1 MKIQNSINEKRT
13 EKKEIKV
20 KNEIKSPK
28 WVYLVM
34 ILIPFIFIFLLELV
48 LRVSNYGNEYQ
59 QFVVLSNYYPDKY
72 FLNPD
77 IPRKYFYNVKSVPS
91 VIPDGFDIIK
101 KENAFRVFVLG
112 ESSTAGWP
120 YVPNASFSRHLKRKL
135 ELFYPENT
143 IEVINCGM
151 SAINTYTIRDLVP
164 EIIKQ
169 KPDLILI
176 YTGHNEYYGALGV
189 GSTESLG
196 KSRWLTN
203 TYLWAR
209 DFKTVQ
215 LLQNIISGI
224 YGWFSNN
231 SDGLQEDKKNETLMS
246 RMIGESLIELNSD
259 TYNAGISQFEGNFDD
274 ILSAFSE
281 AKIPVLAGNLIS
293 NVKDLKPFVSQ
304 KTENFPAAEEVF
316 NEAKELLKQGNLKKA
331 KELFIY
337 AKDLDALRF
346 RAPKQINDLIKE
358 LSKKYNYNFAN
369 IDSAFNAHSPN
380 GIVGYNLTVDHLH
393 PNIEGYRLI
402 ADEFY
407 KSMVKHN
414 LLPDGKKKSI
424 SLNSADS
431 ILIANFP
438 FTRLDSTIANMK
450 LIQLTGQ
457 YPFTP
462 KGTPNYLIRNYVYK
476 DIVDTIS
483 VDVINKDITWESA
496 HAKLSNYYLNKGE
509 YAKCIEEM
517 QAVIAER
524 PYYDIPY
531 KNIIVKMVETNQLE
545 DGLKFLKK
553 LHSIKPDY
561 FSYKWL
567 GQVYLKLNNS
577 KDAIKYLLQASTYK
591 EVDYQTWYN
600 LSGSYYL
607 EGKTDSAF
615 IYIQKSLNAKPGNK
629 LAINFYNQLRAQL
642 QNKK

>member
-1 MKIQNSINEKRT
+1 MKKKNIKTVQPEAKV
-13 EKKEIKV
+13 EVKKEFKP
-20 KNEIKSPK
+20 PK
-28 WVYLVM
+28 WFYLVM
-34 ILIPFIFIFLLELV
+34 IFIPFVFVFLLELI
-48 LRVSNYGNEYQ
+48 LRISNYGNEYQ

-77 IPRKYFYNVKSVPS
+77 LPRKYFYNVKAVPS

-120 YVPNASFSRHLKRKL
+120 YVPNASFSRQLKRKL
-135 ELFYPENT
+135 ELFYPNNT

-151 SAINTYTIRDLVP
+151 SAVNTYTIRDLVP
-164 EIIKQ
+164 DIIKQ

-189 GSTESLG
+189 GSTVSMG
-196 KSRWLTN
+196 KSRFLTN

-215 LLQNIISGI
+215 FLQNIISGI
-224 YGWFSNN
+224 YGWFANN
-231 SDGLQEDKKNETLMS
+231 SDKMPEDQKNETLMS
-246 RMIGESLIELNSD
+246 RMIGESLITLNSD
-259 TYNAGISQFEGNFDD
+259 SYNSGISQFEGNIED
-274 ILSAFSE
+274 ILSAFKKAE
-281 AKIPVLAGNLIS
+281 VPVLVGNLVS
-293 NVKDLKPFVSQ
+293 NIKDLKPFVSQ
-304 KTENFPAAEEVF
+304 KTDNLPSAEDIFNQATEKFKNGEV
-316 NEAKELLKQGNLKKA
+316 KKA

-346 RAPKQINDLIKE
+346 RAPKQINNILKDVAA
-358 LSKKYNYNFAN
+358 KYNFSIVN
-369 IDSAFNAHSPN
+369 IDSSFDAHSPN

-407 KSMVKHN
+407 KSMVKNN
-414 LLPDGKKKSI
+414 LLPNGNKNQI
-424 SLNSADS
+424 SLNKADS
-431 ILIANFP
+431 ILTASFP
-438 FTRLDSTIANMK
+438 FTKLDSTIANMK
-450 LIQLTGQ
+450 LIQLIGQ

-483 VDVINKDITWESA
+483 VDVINKDVTWETA
-496 HAKLSNYYLNKGE
+496 HANLSNYYLNKGE
-509 YAKCIEEM
+509 YEKCIAEM

-531 KNIIVKMVETNQLE
+531 KNIIVKMVEKNQLNE
-545 DGLKFLKK
+545 GLKFLLK
-553 LHSIKPDY
+553 LHKVKPDY

-577 KDAIKYLLQASTYK
+577 KEAIKYLLYASTYK

-615 IYIQKSLNAKPGNK
+615 VYIQKSLNANPQNK

-642 QNKK
+642 NTKK